1 MPRPSPHPQKSFLPK
16 KCLKALSLKMKS
28 QQAQLGPWTLRP
40 GKGQNGEV
48 RFIYQSQLVGKRDG
62 LLSLEKKKKVLY
74 LTHIST
80 NQTHFYKFTTG
91 PKMPCSLRLLRVEK
105 PTDRSE
111 KAFKKGSA
119 KPTRS
124 KNSFFDSDLKTLL
137 KNSKKGII
145 YIWSPHMPY
154 SVGSLYP
161 LKKMAKKW
169 NIPLTVL
176 MDPNAHDEETTK
188 VIKQFSLPLNLTKKN
203 KAKKLLFQGSSL
215 HYPNYFFYSEGK
227 LSPIQLFGA
236 KGEEALNEVFKNIS
250 IKKRKHL

>member
-1 MPRPSPHPQKSFLPK
+1 
-16 KCLKALSLKMKS
+16 
-28 QQAQLGPWTLRP
+28 
-40 GKGQNGEV
+40 
-48 RFIYQSQLVGKRDG
+48 
-62 LLSLEKKKKVLY
+62 
-74 LTHIST
+74 
-80 NQTHFYKFTTG
+80 
-91 PKMPCSLRLLRVEK
+91 MPCSLRLLRVEK

-215 HYPNYFFYSEGK
+215 HYPNYFFYMKESCPPFNFLVLRERK
-227 LSPIQLFGA
+227 LLRS
-236 KGEEALNEVFKNIS
+236 FKNIS
-250 IKKRKHL
+250 SKKGNIYELPKKLTLNSTLSPSLYLRSRSSVPKHDWPSNSQRHQKKPQSIFEPVPNSPFISYTSGKEITSSIWKQEKRSKFLTGLTPSLLLLEAF